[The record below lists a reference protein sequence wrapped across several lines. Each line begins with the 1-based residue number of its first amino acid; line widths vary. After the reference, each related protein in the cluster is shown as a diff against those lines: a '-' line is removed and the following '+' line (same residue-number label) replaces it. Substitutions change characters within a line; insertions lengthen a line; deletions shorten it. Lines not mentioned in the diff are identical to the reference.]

1 MKYLHSI
8 KSIFLTLFLC
18 AIFISCGDDTDGGD
32 DVTPVDPLDTQ
43 ANALNGTY
51 EITDVNS
58 VSKDGE
64 IVSVFTSMTLTISGG
79 SASGGNYSTT
89 NSDSDE
95 IWPSSGTWTFQNG
108 DKNKILRSDGVSM
121 SISLTEY
128 NLLTS
133 FNTTGGIK
141 DGNWAFLFTKK

>member
-8 KSIFLTLFLC
+8 KYIYLTLFLC
-18 AIFISCGDDTDGGD
+18 TIFISCSSDEDGGD

-64 IVSVFTSMTLTISGG
+64 IVNVFTSMTLTISGG
-79 SASGGNYSTT
+79 SASGGNYSTCLLYT
-89 NSDSDE
+89 SPSPRDS
-95 IWPSSGTWTFQNG
+95 
-108 DKNKILRSDGVSM
+108 
-121 SISLTEY
+121 
-128 NLLTS
+128 
-133 FNTTGGIK
+133 
-141 DGNWAFLFTKK
+141 